1 MNFVL
6 ATGKDSLAALRLP
19 PSAWGRGCQI
29 AVMVTSVLNIT
40 LYVSLIIAIIIIYF
54 FVSIIRYHRR
64 YMRLQREKIFAEITI
79 RENERK
85 RIAGDLHDSL
95 GPLLSAVK
103 LNISSVDVEN
113 AADQEILEKTARYL
127 DEIIGSL
134 RRISH
139 DLLPSTLERRGLVEA
154 VREFINQIKNKQS
167 LNIQL
172 YVVKEIKVPKDKEIH
187 IFRMIQ
193 EIIHNTIK
201 HAQANNLQIGF
212 SEEGGHLL
220 CLTKDD
226 GLGFDKEKILSG
238 SSGLGLRSLESR
250 CEILNGVLTLDSMPG
265 AGTNY
270 FIKIPVS

>member
-1 MNFVL
+1 MES
-6 ATGKDSLAALRLP
+6 K
-19 PSAWGRGCQI
+19 
-29 AVMVTSVLNIT
+29 VLNIT
-40 LYVSLIIAIIIIYF
+40 LYVSLIIAIIIVYF

-103 LNISSVDVEN
+103 LNISSVEIED
-113 AADQEILEKTARYL
+113 AADQQILDKTGGYL

-139 DLLPSTLERRGLVEA
+139 DLLPSTLERRGLLEA
-154 VREFINQIKNKQS
+154 VQEFITQVKNKQS
-167 LNIQL
+167 VNIQL
-172 YVVKEIKVPKDKEIH
+172 YVVKEIKVPKEKEIH

-193 EIIHNTIK
+193 EIVHNTIK
-201 HAQANNLQIGF
+201 HAEARNLQIGF
-212 SEEGGHLL
+212 SEESGHLL

-226 GLGFDKEKILSG
+226 GRGFDKEKILSG

-265 AGTNY
+265 GGTNY
-270 FIKIPVS
+270 FIKIPVT

>member
-1 MNFVL
+1 M
-6 ATGKDSLAALRLP
+6 
-19 PSAWGRGCQI
+19 
-29 AVMVTSVLNIT
+29 
-40 LYVSLIIAIIIIYF
+40 SLIIAVVIIYF

-79 RENERK
+79 RETERK

-103 LNISSVDVEN
+103 LNISSVDVES
-113 AADQEILEKTARYL
+113 ADDRQVLDKTGGYL

-139 DLLPSTLERRGLVEA
+139 DLLPNTLERKGLVEA
-154 VREFINQIKNKQS
+154 IREFINQVNTKQS

-172 YVVKEIKVPKDKEIH
+172 FIVKEISIPREKEIH

-193 EIIHNTIK
+193 EIVHNTIK
-201 HAQANNLQIGF
+201 HSGANILQIGF

-226 GLGFDKEKILSG
+226 GKGFDKEKALAG
-238 SSGLGLRSLESR
+238 SHGLGLRSLESR
-250 CEILNGVLTLDSMPG
+250 CEILNGVLTLDSAPG
-265 AGTNY
+265 EGTNY
-270 FIKIPVS
+270 FIKIPMN

>member
-1 MNFVL
+1 MENRIL
-6 ATGKDSLAALRLP
+6 Y
-19 PSAWGRGCQI
+19 
-29 AVMVTSVLNIT
+29 IT
-40 LYVSLIIAIIIIYF
+40 LLVSLIIAIIIVYF

-103 LNISSVDVEN
+103 LNISSVDVGD
-113 AADQEILEKTARYL
+113 AADREILEKTGGYL
-127 DEIIGSL
+127 DEIIGSM

-139 DLLPSTLERRGLVEA
+139 DLLPSTLERKGLLEA
-154 VREFINQIKNKQS
+154 IREFLLQVKNKQS
-167 LNIQL
+167 VNIQL
-172 YVVKEIKVPKDKEIH
+172 YVVKEISVPKEKEIH

-193 EIIHNTIK
+193 EIVHNTIK
-201 HAQANNLQIGF
+201 HAQAHNLQIGL
-212 SEEGGHLL
+212 SEENGHLL

-226 GLGFDKEKILSG
+226 GLGFDKEKVLSG
-238 SSGLGLRSLESR
+238 SHGLGLRSLESR
-250 CEILNGVLTLDSMPG
+250 CEILNGVLTLDSVPG

-270 FIKIPVS
+270 FIKIPLA

>member
-1 MNFVL
+1 ME
-6 ATGKDSLAALRLP
+6 TR
-19 PSAWGRGCQI
+19 I
-29 AVMVTSVLNIT
+29 LNIT
-40 LYVSLIIAIIIIYF
+40 ILMSLIIAVVIIYF

-103 LNISSVDVEN
+103 LNISSVDVES
-113 AADQEILEKTARYL
+113 ADDRQVLDKTGGYL

-139 DLLPSTLERRGLVEA
+139 DLLPNTLERRGLVEA
-154 VREFINQIKNKQS
+154 IREFINQVNTRQS

-172 YVVKEIKVPKDKEIH
+172 FIVKEISIPKEKEIH

-193 EIIHNTIK
+193 EIVHNTIK
-201 HAQANNLQIGF
+201 HSGANILQIGF

-226 GLGFDKEKILSG
+226 GKGFDKEKALAG
-238 SSGLGLRSLESR
+238 AHGLGLRSLESR
-250 CEILNGVLTLDSMPG
+250 CEILNGVLTLDSAPG
-265 AGTNY
+265 EGTNY
-270 FIKIPVS
+270 FIKIPMN